1 MPCIG
6 PKTLIPMQH
15 WHLLMTKPRE
25 DERAETHLLNQGYE
39 IFRPLLKKYRIR
51 GGKQVAAIEPMFP
64 RYIFI
69 HLDDVLSNW
78 AKIRSTRGVS
88 GLVRFSE
95 LPAKVPGDLIDLLKA
110 QCDDDSILD
119 LTGKEPHVFR
129 EGDGVEITEGSFR
142 GIQAIIKEQ
151 KGEDRVVLL
160 LNLMGQEH
168 AMEMPIH
175 QVKPS

>member
-1 MPCIG
+1 M
-6 PKTLIPMQH
+6 KH

-25 DERAETHLLNQGYE
+25 DVRAETHLLNQGYE
-39 IFRPLLKKYRIR
+39 IFRPLLKKHRIK

-69 HLDDVLSNW
+69 RLDDVLSNW
-78 AKIRSTRGVS
+78 AKIRSTRGVA
-88 GLVRFSE
+88 GLVRFTE
-95 LPAKVPGDLIDLLKA
+95 MPAKVPEGLIGLLQA
-110 QCDDDSILD
+110 QCDAGSIVD
-119 LTGKEPHVFR
+119 LTGKEPQVFR
-129 EGDGVEITEGSFR
+129 QGDGVEITEGSFR

-168 AMEMPIH
+168 AVEMPLL

>member
-1 MPCIG
+1 
-6 PKTLIPMQH
+6 MQH

-51 GGKQVAAIEPMFP
+51 GGKQVAVVEPLFP

-69 HLDDVLSNW
+69 RLDDVLSNW

-88 GLVRFSE
+88 GLVRFAE
-95 LPAKVPGDLIDLLKA
+95 MPAKVPGDLVKLLRA
-110 QCDDDSILD
+110 QCNDGNIVDM
-119 LTGKEPHVFR
+119 TGKEPHVFR
-129 EGDGVEITEGSFR
+129 RGDGVEITQGSFR

>member
-1 MPCIG
+1 MHQAC
-6 PKTLIPMQH
+6 TLTSMQH

-25 DERAETHLLNQGYE
+25 DERAEAHLLNQGYE

-51 GGKQVAAIEPMFP
+51 GGKQVAAIEPLFP

-69 HLDDVLSNW
+69 RLDDVLSNW

-88 GLVRFSE
+88 GLVRFTE
-95 LPAKVPGDLIDLLKA
+95 MPAKVPSDLVELLKG
-110 QCDDDSILD
+110 QCDEGCIVD

-129 EGDGVEITEGSFR
+129 RGDGVEITAGSFR